1 MLVKYFGKEN
11 IFSCLQSWKVFHS
24 YWWTSY
30 DTPTEDHAFYSWVI
44 DVITCGYQTLI
55 QWISMETKLCPQS
68 GNVCQTDWDVK
79 KDFKLSIIKCLQ
91 VFNNGIGMMHVVFYF
106 IDYRYM
112 KEEEVYVVAPKFKML
127 NALHTGL
134 FICVFI
140 FLTLIPV
147 IV

>member
-1 MLVKYFGKEN
+1 MSFRCDHLWVSDIDTMN
-11 IFSCLQSWKVFHS
+11 IDGNKTL
-24 YWWTSY
+24 
-30 DTPTEDHAFYSWVI
+30 PTVRKCVPDR
-44 DVITCGYQTLI
+44 L
-55 QWISMETKLCPQS
+55 
-68 GNVCQTDWDVK
+68 WDVK
-79 KDFKLSIIKCLQ
+79 KDFKLSIIKCPQ